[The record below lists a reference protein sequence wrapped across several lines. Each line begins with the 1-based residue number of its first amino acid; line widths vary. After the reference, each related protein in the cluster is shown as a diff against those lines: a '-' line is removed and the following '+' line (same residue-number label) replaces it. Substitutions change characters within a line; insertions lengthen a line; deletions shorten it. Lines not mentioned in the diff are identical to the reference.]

1 MYIFEMKGVLGEGLE
16 GWGGGKVGGV
26 YIYKSIKY
34 KKENGMER
42 ETGVFHYYY
51 YCFFLII
58 V

>member
-1 MYIFEMKGVLGEGLE
+1 MGERN
-16 GWGGGKVGGV
+16 GGGEVGGV
-26 YIYKSIKY
+26 YIFKSIKY

-51 YCFFLII
+51 CFFLII